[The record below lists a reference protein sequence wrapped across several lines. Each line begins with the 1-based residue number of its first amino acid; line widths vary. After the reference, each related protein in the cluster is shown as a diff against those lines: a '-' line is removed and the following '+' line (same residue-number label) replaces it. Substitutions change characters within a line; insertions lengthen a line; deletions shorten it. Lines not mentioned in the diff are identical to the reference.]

1 MQIARWIHLLGVVVW
16 IGGMFFA
23 HMALRPAAQALP
35 PPQRLPLLA
44 ATLARFLP
52 WVAVAIVGILGS
64 GVVLI
69 HLLGGMKGVGPA
81 VHTMTGIGVVM
92 VLVYAAIVAGPFR
105 RLRGA
110 VATGE
115 WERAG
120 AAMAQVRMLVAVN
133 LVLGLVTLTVAVL
146 GRQ

>member
-23 HMALRPAAQALP
+23 HVALRPAAQALP

-44 ATLARFLP
+44 ATLARFLG

-69 HLLGGMKGVGPA
+69 HLLGGMKGLGSA
-81 VHTMTGIGVVM
+81 VHSMTAIGVLM
-92 VLVYAAIVAGPFR
+92 MLLYAHLVAGPFR

-110 VATGE
+110 AAAGE

-120 AAMAQVRMLVAVN
+120 AAMAQVRKRVAVN
-133 LVLGLVTLTVAVL
+133 LVLGLLTITVAVL
-146 GRQ
+146 GR